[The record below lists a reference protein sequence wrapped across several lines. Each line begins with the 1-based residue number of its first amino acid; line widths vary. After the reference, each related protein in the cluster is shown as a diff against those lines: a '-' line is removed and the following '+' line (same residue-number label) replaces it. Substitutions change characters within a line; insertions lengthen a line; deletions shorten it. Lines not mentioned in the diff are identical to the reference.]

1 MRPDAILARAATRLS
16 PEQRRFYFAQGY
28 LHLPGF
34 LDRARLDRLSALMEA
49 FIEESRGCARSDA
62 KFDLEA
68 GHSAASPRLRRLCQ
82 PVAHHPLFWEL
93 TSNSPLTDVAQD
105 LLGPDVKF
113 HHSKLNFKWSAGG
126 QEVKWHQDLPF
137 WPHTNDSVLTIGVYL
152 ADVDETMGPMG
163 VVPGSH
169 RGEVFS
175 LYDEGRR
182 WTGTIGPTDLPRAGL
197 ERAVYLDGPAGSV
210 TVHHCRTVH
219 GSKPNRHPTRSR
231 PLLLQTYSSADAL
244 PVTPYVMPCR
254 FDGAIVR
261 GAPARLIEFDGG
273 RVEAPPDWSAG
284 YTSIFALQDGSAGA
298 RPYLD

>member
-1 MRPDAILARAATRLS
+1 MRPETILAHQATRLS
-16 PEQRRFYFAQGY
+16 DEQRRFYFAEGY

-34 LDRARLDRLSALMEA
+34 VDRAWLAKLTALMA
-49 FIEESRGCARSDA
+49 VIVDESRSCTRSDG
-62 KFDLEA
+62 KFDLEP
-68 GHSAASPRLRRLCQ
+68 GHSAETPRLRRLSQ

-93 TSNSPLTDVAQD
+93 TSNSLITDIAQD

-152 ADVDETMGPMG
+152 EDVDETMGPMG
-163 VVPGSH
+163 MVPGSH
-169 RGEVFS
+169 RGELFS
-175 LYDEGRR
+175 QYDERR
-182 WTGTIGPTDLPRAGL
+182 VWAGAIRSTDIARAGT
-197 ERAVYLDGPAGSV
+197 ERAAYLQGPAGSV

-231 PLLLQTYSSADAL
+231 PLLLQSYSSADAI

-261 GAPARLIEFDGG
+261 GAPARFIEFDGG
-273 RVEAPPDWSAG
+273 QTEAPPDWSRG
-284 YTSIFALQDGSAGA
+284 YSSIFALQEGA
-298 RPYLD
+298 TTEAYRG